1 MASQSPLP
9 ALLGVAFPVGTVA
22 LVVAI
27 LIGTGGGFTGKSSST
42 ATSTGNSTTT
52 PAGGSGGMASSG
64 TTANG
69 SAASGNMNSAGSNP
83 ADGSLMSSGPS
94 NTPASGGGT
103 VGGAGVTGKAKPGGN
118 AGTAASAATGN
129 TTSAAGLNA
138 AGNSASGAAATSTGR
153 SGTSATAAAPGTSAV
168 SSTIVSAKQG
178 IAVYSANCQG
188 CHGPAGAGVAGAFPP
203 LAGNAAV
210 QGDQTYVAD
219 VLLYGLQGQI
229 NVNGQPYNGVMPAW
243 AQKLSDQDIAAVT
256 SYIRGA
262 WGNKAAPIS
271 ADTVKT
277 ERGTPK
283 TVAQVL
289 AERPK

>member
-1 MASQSPLP
+1 MASQSPVP

-27 LIGTGGGFTGKSSST
+27 LIGTGGGFTGKSAST
-42 ATSTGNSTTT
+42 ATNTTT
-52 PAGGSGGMASSG
+52 AGGSGGMASSG
-64 TTANG
+64 PGTTANG
-69 SAASGNMNSAGSNP
+69 SSTDSNMNSAGSNP

-243 AQKLSDQDIAAVT
+243 AEKLSDQDIAAVT